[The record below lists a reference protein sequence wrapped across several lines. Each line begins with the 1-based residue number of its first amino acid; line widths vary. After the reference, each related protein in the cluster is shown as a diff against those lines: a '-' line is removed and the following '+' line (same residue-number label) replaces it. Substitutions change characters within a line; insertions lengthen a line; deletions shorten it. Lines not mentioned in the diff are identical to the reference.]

1 MKRILFVLLYLFLSI
16 NAFTQLTSAK
26 IKLIDGIILN
36 KYSLNAYGTYCE
48 DKTFLI
54 YNGDTIRFIQNSVAN
69 VGILKKYPSLK
80 SVLGDYTD
88 YENDYLLELSSLI
101 YKHDLSISNYN
112 FHTEELGSKIVKS
125 VSFFT
130 KEGCDNLY
138 SIYRFTGFVVFY
150 FGITVLEPEPP
161 HESCFCS
168 KPETNIKNIAVLK
181 EAIDLKPLEDS
192 QITEMRLI
200 RSGISS
206 IKVFYCE

>member
-16 NAFTQLTSAK
+16 NAFTQLTTAR
-26 IKLIDGIILN
+26 IKLIDGVILN

-48 DKTFLI
+48 DETFLI
-54 YNGDTIRFIQNSVAN
+54 YNGDTVRFVQNSVAN
-69 VGILKKYPSLK
+69 IGILKKYPNLK
-80 SVLGDYTD
+80 SALGDYTD
-88 YENDYLLELSSLI
+88 YENDYLLELSNGI
-101 YKHDLSISNYN
+101 YKYDLSISNYN

-150 FGITVLEPEPP
+150 SGITILESEP

-168 KPETNIKNIAVLK
+168 KPETNIKNVAVLK

-192 QITEMRLI
+192 QIIEMRLI